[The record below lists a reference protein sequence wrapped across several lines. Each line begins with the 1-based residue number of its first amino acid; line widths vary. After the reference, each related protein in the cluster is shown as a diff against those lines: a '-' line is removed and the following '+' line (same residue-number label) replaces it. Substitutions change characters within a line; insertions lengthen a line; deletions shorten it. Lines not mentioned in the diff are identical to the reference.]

1 MKKIAILI
9 LTGILY
15 KTTFAQV
22 GIPYPNITQF
32 DAFKNKELASSLKY
46 AEELK
51 GIKINFNEYKFTG
64 KSEIIG
70 FRREETKNITT
81 LWPNDGC
88 YVRYYYESSKI
99 LNGINSKI
107 EIVAEF
113 KRSYCKGENCYLEN
127 EWKPFVVNVIPFY
140 EDAGLN
146 KKEAMDLALTCIKS
160 KLAKDT
166 LLADYIKF
174 DSIVV
179 PDVWETTKGNVYKYS
194 KIHSP
199 NHVEFR
205 VMVYG
210 SKAHFPADRSYNGK
224 VLENIYDNYT
234 YVLKNLNGKWEVTG
248 SLDRL
253 NIDRTGS
260 NYGFF
265 RELPTKR
272 FTPYAL
278 TSYESIKGT
287 TKEESLST
295 DNTLNKLKT
304 SSENFL
310 NFIVT
315 NTESLSKEKL
325 STFFEW
331 QDKGNVENINNVIE
345 NLIEKTKGNNNGKI
359 KFIKMEAL
367 NFNEFEPKRNDSGSI
382 YETGSYTGEMLVKN
396 YNLEGKKFKETG
408 EEKINI
414 SLSLIK
420 LDKEWKIISVSY

>member
-1 MKKIAILI
+1 MKQITILI
-9 LTGILY
+9 LIGLLN
-15 KTTFAQV
+15 KTSFAQV
-22 GIPYPNITQF
+22 AIPYPNIAQF
-32 DAFKNKELASSLKY
+32 DAFKNKELTASIKY
-46 AEELK
+46 AEDLK
-51 GIKINFNEYKFTG
+51 GVKINYNEYKFTG

-88 YVRYYYESSKI
+88 YVRYYYENAKAV
-99 LNGINSKI
+99 NGINSKI

-127 EWKPFVVNVIPFY
+127 EWKPYVVNVIPFY
-140 EDAGLN
+140 EDAGLS
-146 KKEAMDLALTCIKS
+146 KKEAMDLALICIKS
-160 KLAKDT
+160 KVAKDT

-179 PDVWETTKGNVYKYS
+179 PDTWETNKGILYKYS

-248 SLDRL
+248 SVDRL
-253 NIDRTGS
+253 YTDRTGS
-260 NYGFF
+260 DYGFF
-265 RELPTKR
+265 RELPSKK
-272 FTPYAL
+272 FIPFAL

-287 TKEESLST
+287 TKEESLT
-295 DNTLNKLKT
+295 ANNTLNQLKT

-310 NFIVT
+310 NFIIA
-315 NTESLSKEKL
+315 NTESLSKENL

-331 QDKGNVENINNVIE
+331 QDKSNTESMNSVLENILE
-345 NLIEKTKGNNNGKI
+345 RTKGNNNGKI
-359 KFIKMEAL
+359 KFIKIEEL
-367 NFNEFEPKRNDSGSI
+367 KFNEFEPKRNDSGSI
-382 YETGSYTGEMLVKN
+382 YETGSYTGELLIKN
-396 YNLEGKKFKETG
+396 YKLDGKKFKETG
-408 EEKINI
+408 EEKINV

-420 LDKEWKIISVSY
+420 LDKEWKIISVSL

>member
-1 MKKIAILI
+1 MKQITILI
-9 LTGILY
+9 LIVFLN
-15 KTTFAQV
+15 KTSFAQV
-22 GIPYPNITQF
+22 GIPYPNIAQF
-32 DAFKNKELASSLKY
+32 DAFKNKELTASIKY
-46 AEELK
+46 AEDLK
-51 GIKINFNEYKFTG
+51 GVKINFNEYKFTG

-88 YVRYYYESSKI
+88 YVRYYYEKAKAV
-99 LNGINSKI
+99 NGINSKI

-127 EWKPFVVNVIPFY
+127 EWKPYVVNVIPFY
-140 EDAGLN
+140 EDAGLS
-146 KKEAMDLALTCIKS
+146 KKEAMDLALICIKS
-160 KLAKDT
+160 KIAKDT

-179 PDVWETTKGNVYKYS
+179 PDTWETDKGILCKYS

-248 SLDRL
+248 SVDRL
-253 NIDRTGS
+253 YTDRTGS
-260 NYGFF
+260 DYGFF
-265 RELPTKR
+265 QELPSKK
-272 FTPYAL
+272 FIPYAL
-278 TSYESIKGT
+278 TSYENIKGT
-287 TKEESLST
+287 TKEESLT
-295 DNTLNKLKT
+295 ANNTLNQLKT

-310 NFIVT
+310 NFIVV

-331 QDKGNVENINNVIE
+331 QDKSNTETMNSVIE
-345 NLIEKTKGNNNGKI
+345 NILERTKGNNNGKI
-359 KFIKMEAL
+359 KFIKIEEL
-367 NFNEFEPKRNDSGSI
+367 KFNEFEPKRNDSGSI
-382 YETGSYTGEMLVKN
+382 YETGSYTGELLIKN
-396 YNLEGKKFKETG
+396 YRLDGNKFKETG
-408 EEKINI
+408 EEKINV

-420 LDKEWKIISVSY
+420 LDKEWKIVSVSL